1 MHSANKFIFLIIF
14 WKLAYAYKATAK
26 YEYYMI
32 FKGYGSTDDRNQSLS
47 ENVNCFVG
55 FKAIFTLFTKI
66 ARKLNKRRPQS

>member
-1 MHSANKFIFLIIF
+1 MKN
-14 WKLAYAYKATAK
+14 TAK

-32 FKGYGSTDDRNQSLS
+32 FKGYWSTYIRNQSIS

-55 FKAIFTLFTKI
+55 FKDIFTLFTKI